1 MKRLTLILGAAAM
14 ALISTPLSARTQVTG
29 CSWWDLTCNGLS
41 TISDSGWH
49 IAGRDRNGNVIYL
62 RRHVDANGNVIV
74 EQARRDGTGRYIIVD
89 RHLTQ
94 RGTNRVVY
102 RPNGTKCKYKTN
114 PTGYKTQCKYPKTN
128 HGYTV
133 SRAHRSYRANQVPPA
148 RYRAA
153 TVVSRGNMGYKMKG
167 MKVKGGKGKGPK
179 Y

>member
-41 TISDSGWH
+41 TISDRGWH

-114 PTGYKTQCKYPKTN
+114 PTA
-128 HGYTV
+128 
-133 SRAHRSYRANQVPPA
+133 RAHRSYRANQMPPA